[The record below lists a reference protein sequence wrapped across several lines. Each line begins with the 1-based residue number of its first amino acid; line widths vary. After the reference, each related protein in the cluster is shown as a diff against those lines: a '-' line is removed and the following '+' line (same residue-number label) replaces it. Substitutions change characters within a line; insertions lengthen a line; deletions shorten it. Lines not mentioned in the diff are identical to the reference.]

1 MEGLLFYRPT
11 TLEDGYLQQTLNRL
25 LHLSLRTIPNLNLG
39 PFPLC
44 PMKSPVLETGV
55 NLLTNLIIVG
65 RGWRWNIQQLSHFT
79 KLCDK
84 NRFRSRRPPSF
95 QDSNSGSQ
103 AVKSLPVRENTVRR
117 TQASNSER
125 IQVCERL
132 LKLHY
137 VDIPLMDMNWNK
149 N

>member
-1 MEGLLFYRPT
+1 MEGSLFYQPT

-25 LHLSLRTIPNLNLG
+25 LHLTLRTIQNLNLD
-39 PFPLC
+39 PLRLC

-55 NLLTNLIIVG
+55 ILLTNLLIVERFG
-65 RGWRWNIQQLSHFT
+65 PAKYATTQSFYILH
-79 KLCDK
+79 DK

-125 IQVCERL
+125 IQVCAGL
-132 LKLHY
+132 LKLRY
-137 VDIPLMDMNWNK
+137 VDIPLIDMNWNE

>member
-1 MEGLLFYRPT
+1 MY
-11 TLEDGYLQQTLNRL
+11 QNVK
-25 LHLSLRTIPNLNLG
+25 N
-39 PFPLC
+39 
-44 PMKSPVLETGV
+44 
-55 NLLTNLIIVG
+55 
-65 RGWRWNIQQLSHFT
+65 LSHFIINSF
-79 KLCDK
+79 KI
-84 NRFRSRRPPSF
+84 RFRSRRPPSF

-132 LKLHY
+132 KKSMILQLKY
-137 VDIPLMDMNWNK
+137 IDMNWNK

>member
-1 MEGLLFYRPT
+1 MEGSLFYQPT

-25 LHLSLRTIPNLNLG
+25 LHLTLRTIQNLNLD
-39 PFPLC
+39 PLRLC

-55 NLLTNLIIVG
+55 ILLTNLLIVKYATT
-65 RGWRWNIQQLSHFT
+65 QSFY
-79 KLCDK
+79 KLHDK

-132 LKLHY
+132 LSSIILTFH
-137 VDIPLMDMNWNK
+137 
-149 N
+149 